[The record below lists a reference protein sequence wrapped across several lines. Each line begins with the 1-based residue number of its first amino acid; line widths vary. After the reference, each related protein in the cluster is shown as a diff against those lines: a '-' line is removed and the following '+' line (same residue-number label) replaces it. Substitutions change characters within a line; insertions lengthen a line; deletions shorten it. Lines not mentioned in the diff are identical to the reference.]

1 MSMRL
6 VTISAQYGAGGS
18 SIAPAV
24 AEALGVPFVDRAIP
38 VQVARELGVSTEE
51 CLARD
56 DRADTRWMSR
66 WLAGAARVAVVTS
79 TVPAAPSGGAVA
91 SLLSDQAFV
100 AHTEKVIRELADSTG
115 AVILGRAAA
124 AVLGDRPGTLHV
136 RLHGPQERRLRH
148 AMASRGI
155 DAATAQ
161 REMADADRAR
171 AAYVRRFYRRYP
183 DDAGLYHLMC
193 DSTALPAAAVAE
205 LITVAARATTTRG

>member
-51 CLARD
+51 SLARD

-66 WLAGAARVAVVTS
+66 WLAGAARVAAVTT
-79 TVPAAPSGGAVA
+79 TVPTAPAGSAAGA
-91 SLLSDQAFV
+91 LLSDQAFV
-100 AHTEKVIRELADSTG
+100 AHTEKVIRGLAGSTG

-124 AVLGDRPGTLHV
+124 VVLGDRPGTLHV
-136 RLHGPQERRLRH
+136 RLHGPRDRRLRH

-171 AAYVRRFYRRYP
+171 AAYVRRFYRCDP
-183 DDAGLYHLMC
+183 DDAGLYHLVC

-205 LITVAARATTTRG
+205 LIAVAARAMTRRG

>member
-1 MSMRL
+1 MRL

-56 DRADTRWMSR
+56 DRAETRWMSR
-66 WLAGAARVAVVTS
+66 WLAGAARVAAVTS
-79 TVPAAPSGGAVA
+79 TVPATSEGAVGV
-91 SLLSDQAFV
+91 LLSDQAFV
-100 AHTEKVIRELADSTG
+100 AHTEKVIRGLADSTG

-124 AVLGDRPGTLHV
+124 VVLGDRPGTLHV
-136 RLHGPQERRLRH
+136 RLHGPRERRLRH

-155 DAATAQ
+155 DAVTAQ

-171 AAYVRRFYRRYP
+171 AAYVRRFYRRDP
-183 DDAGLYHLMC
+183 DDAGLYHLTC
-193 DSTALPAAAVAE
+193 DATALPPAAVTE
-205 LITVAARATTTRG
+205 LITAAARALTTRS

>member
-1 MSMRL
+1 MRV

-18 SIAPAV
+18 GIAPAV
-24 AEALGVPFVDRAIP
+24 AEALGVPFVDPAIP

-51 CLARD
+51 SLARH

-66 WLAGAARVAVVTS
+66 WLAGAARVAAVTS
-79 TVPAAPSGGAVA
+79 SGPATPSGGAVA

-100 AHTEKVIRELADSTG
+100 AHTEKVIRGLAESSG
-115 AVILGRAAA
+115 AVILGRGA
-124 AVLGDRPGTLHV
+124 AVVLGERPGTLHV
-136 RLHGPQERRLRH
+136 RLRGPRERRLRH

-171 AAYVRRFYRRYP
+171 AAYVRRFYRCDP
-183 DDAGLYHLMC
+183 DDAGLYHLVC
-193 DSTALPAAAVAE
+193 DATALSGTAVAE
-205 LITVAARATTTRG
+205 LITAAARALPTRA

>member
-1 MSMRL
+1 MRL

-38 VQVARELGVSTEE
+38 VQVARELGISTEE
-51 CLARD
+51 SLARD

-79 TVPAAPSGGAVA
+79 TVPASPSEGAVA

-115 AVILGRAAA
+115 GVILGRAAA
-124 AVLGDRPGTLHV
+124 VVLGDRPGTLHV
-136 RLHGPQERRLRH
+136 RLHGPCSRRLRH

-193 DSTALPAAAVAE
+193 DSTALPAATVAE